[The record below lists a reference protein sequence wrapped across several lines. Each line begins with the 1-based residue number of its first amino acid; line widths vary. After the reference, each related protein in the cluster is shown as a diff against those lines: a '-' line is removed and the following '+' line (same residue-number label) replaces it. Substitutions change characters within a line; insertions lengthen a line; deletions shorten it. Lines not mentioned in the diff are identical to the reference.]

1 MIVMKFGGTSVED
14 AQAIER
20 SAGIVKGRLEHKPAV
35 VVSAMAKVTDQLLAM
50 ARAAGAGDR
59 KTALKLCRALQE
71 RHYNTAGELLGTA
84 LFTQFHSDLGADFET
99 LEELLRG
106 IAAVGELTPRTTD
119 YVSAFGE
126 ILSSKIVAAAFSAL
140 GMDAAL
146 VDSREWLVTDS
157 AHMRAAPLFEE
168 TNQRLQSKVAPL
180 IAAGKVP
187 VMGGFIGATKAGI
200 TTTIG
205 RGGSDYSA
213 AIVGAGLSAER
224 IEIWTDVDGMMTTDP
239 RLVPEAR
246 RIKVISFDE
255 AAELAYFGAKVL
267 HPATVLPAVQK
278 NIPVY
283 VLNSRNP
290 GCEGTRITARAPR
303 CRNFFKAIAVKKRIT
318 IVDVAA
324 PRMQLAHGFLSSI
337 FSAFDRHKVA
347 VDVVS
352 TSEVSVSLTVDS
364 NESIPPLAAD
374 LAKLADVKYEGTEG
388 DRLPGR
394 RKSAGHSGNRRPGVW
409 RTGRCQD
416 TDDFAG
422 GFRDQSDL
430 CGRRRYGVRHR
441 AAITQGILL
450 GSGSGSIRLNAIVLQ
465 RRSSLRLADS
475 VKKPDVASYVSTM
488 NVIKLNERLL

>member
-14 AQAIER
+14 AKAIER
-20 SAGIVKGRLEHKPAV
+20 AAAVVKARREQRPVV

-50 ARAAGAGDR
+50 ARAAGNGDR

-84 LFTQFHSDLGADFET
+84 LFTQFHGDLGADFET
-99 LEELLRG
+99 LDELLRG
-106 IAAVGELTPRTTD
+106 VAAVGELTPRTTD
-119 YVSAFGE
+119 YVAAFGE
-126 ILSSKIVAAAFSAL
+126 ILSSRIVTAAFSAL
-140 GMDAAL
+140 GVESAF
-146 VDSREWLVTDS
+146 VDSRECIVTDN
-157 AHMRAAPLFEE
+157 AHTRAAPLFEE
-168 TNQRLQSKVAPL
+168 TNQRLQTTVAPL
-180 IAAGKVP
+180 VAEGKIP

-213 AIVGAGLSAER
+213 AIVGAGLGAER

-239 RLVPEAR
+239 NLCPQAR

-290 GCEGTRITARAPR
+290 GCEGTRISARAPR
-303 CRNFFKAIAVKKRIT
+303 CRNPFKAIAVKRRIT

-324 PRMQLAHGFLSSI
+324 PRMQLAHGFLRGI
-337 FSAFDRHKVA
+337 FEAFDRHRIA

-364 NESIPPLAAD
+364 SESIPALAND
-374 LAKLADVKYEGTEG
+374 LAKLADVKYEGRKAIVCLVGENLRETPGIAARVFAELTDIKIRMISQG
-388 DRLPGR
+388 ASEINLTFVIEEDAVPEVVRRLH
-394 RKSAGHSGNRRPGVW
+394 K
-409 RTGRCQD
+409 T
-416 TDDFAG
+416 F
-422 GFRDQSDL
+422 FSDL
-430 CGRRRYGVRHR
+430 
-441 AAITQGILL
+441 
-450 GSGSGSIRLNAIVLQ
+450 
-465 RRSSLRLADS
+465 DS
-475 VKKPDVASYVSTM
+475 EVFA
-488 NVIKLNERLL
+488 